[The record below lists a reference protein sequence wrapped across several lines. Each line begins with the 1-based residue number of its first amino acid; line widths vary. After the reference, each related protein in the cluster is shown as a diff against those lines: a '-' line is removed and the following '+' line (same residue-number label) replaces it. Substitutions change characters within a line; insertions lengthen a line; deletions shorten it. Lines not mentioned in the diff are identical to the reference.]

1 MDCFSSLTGIRTDKE
16 PYRAK
21 SALSL
26 LEPRD
31 LILNFDFEC
40 QYFLEVFFRNEP
52 YGVPSHNDGRVPARA
67 PAGSYSE
74 TARRFDVCVENSV
87 PVASGAMARS
97 GLGKGLGALIGTPA
111 VATPKD
117 GSDAGERVHQI
128 ELTSIVPST
137 LQPRKDFAR
146 DVLLELIESIRQH
159 GIIQPLIVRQVGTR
173 FELIAGERRWRAA
186 QELGLATVPAIVRTA
201 NDLEVLELSLIENL
215 QRADLN
221 PIEEAQGYARLA
233 NEFGM
238 RQEDIALKVGRS
250 RAAVANALR
259 LLDLHPQ
266 VQIWLAQNLV
276 SVGHAKVL
284 LALKAPE
291 EQLLAAE
298 TVLRRNAT
306 VRSTER
312 MVARLLGIGRG
323 RRKPRRAAGD
333 SSATATA
340 VEDLQNRLQQHL
352 ATHVTIHHGEKRGR
366 IEIEYLRN
374 RRSSADYYCSWP
386 AGRRV
391 TRVMNCRGV
400 RRGGRQSKWIKAF
413 QKTDPAGAERDGRG
427 ANDRASESKYA
438 KGPATCGGLA
448 SHVISSS

>member
-1 MDCFSSLTGIRTDKE
+1 
-16 PYRAK
+16 
-21 SALSL
+21 
-26 LEPRD
+26 
-31 LILNFDFEC
+31 
-40 QYFLEVFFRNEP
+40 
-52 YGVPSHNDGRVPARA
+52 
-67 PAGSYSE
+67 
-74 TARRFDVCVENSV
+74 
-87 PVASGAMARS
+87 MARS
-97 GLGKGLGALIGTPA
+97 GLGKGLGALIGTPSV
-111 VATPKD
+111 VASTD
-117 GSDAGERVHQI
+117 VAESGERVHQI
-128 ELTSIVPST
+128 SLAGIAPSA
-137 LQPRKDFAR
+137 LQPRKDFGREA
-146 DVLLELIESIRQH
+146 LQELIDSIRQH
-159 GIIQPLIVRQVGTR
+159 GIIQPLIVRLATASPSSSGQVGAR

-186 QELGLATVPAIVRTA
+186 QEIGLATVPAIIRTA

-266 VQIWLAQNLV
+266 VQVWLTQNLL

-312 MVARLLGIGRG
+312 LVARQLGIGRS
-323 RRKPRRAAGD
+323 RRRSRRVAAELSVAG
-333 SSATATA
+333 TA

-352 ATHVTIHHGEKRGR
+352 ATHVTIHHGDKRGR
-366 IEIEYLRN
+366 IEIEYYGTDDLQRI
-374 RRSSADYYCSWP
+374 
-386 AGRRV
+386 V
-391 TRVMNCRGV
+391 TALGLPPS
-400 RRGGRQSKWIKAF
+400 QS
-413 QKTDPAGAERDGRG
+413 
-427 ANDRASESKYA
+427 
-438 KGPATCGGLA
+438 
-448 SHVISSS
+448 

>member
-1 MDCFSSLTGIRTDKE
+1 
-16 PYRAK
+16 
-21 SALSL
+21 
-26 LEPRD
+26 
-31 LILNFDFEC
+31 
-40 QYFLEVFFRNEP
+40 
-52 YGVPSHNDGRVPARA
+52 
-67 PAGSYSE
+67 
-74 TARRFDVCVENSV
+74 
-87 PVASGAMARS
+87 MARS

-111 VATPKD
+111 VATPRD
-117 GSDAGERVHQI
+117 GSEAGERVHQI

-306 VRSTER
+306 VRSTGPTR
-312 MVARLLGIGRG
+312 
-323 RRKPRRAAGD
+323 
-333 SSATATA
+333 S
-340 VEDLQNRLQQHL
+340 
-352 ATHVTIHHGEKRGR
+352 
-366 IEIEYLRN
+366 
-374 RRSSADYYCSWP
+374 RSSS
-386 AGRRV
+386 
-391 TRVMNCRGV
+391 T
-400 RRGGRQSKWIKAF
+400 RRGP
-413 QKTDPAGAERDGRG
+413 TC
-427 ANDRASESKYA
+427 RAP
-438 KGPATCGGLA
+438 G
-448 SHVISSS
+448 